1 MPNNLSLD
9 PLEIVNTTNDPISD
23 AINNVLPKNMS
34 TVAQSGVEG
43 MNTGGVVESEE
54 VVEQPMN
61 YSPIRT
67 ETTQSHSAEQ
77 YQQQQARLDALI
89 ASGKDPSKFD
99 INGAPLGTYGGQ
111 VSAQDYMSSIAKP
124 REVNEEYY
132 TPEDYIN
139 LLKSDEL
146 GSTEYSGNT
155 VINYKA
161 LPEGGYGSFITAG
174 GGDLGFSIN
183 EQGLTKEQAKSIFNN
198 YVNEVG
204 GELQLGNMLGVGGIG
219 AKGDMVQRDD
229 GTWTFKF
236 EDPSFLN
243 QFGDVVG
250 ALSMAALTYA
260 TGAALLPAATA
271 ATTAAGLQGAT
282 ATGVAQAATSAVAQ
296 QVVTGEIDP
305 VKVVLSGLDGALNV
319 AEASDLEKGIEAADA
334 LETYG
339 QYSAEYAEAVSAAND
354 AQATYEVLNHAQTAI
369 DITKAIEDKN
379 VLQAIDLTESLMDS
393 STLYTSVQ
401 DNFVGVIPD
410 EYVTRATNAV
420 IEAGD
425 ELINGGDAVEVVQ
438 GLTNEIL
445 IDTVANPEA
454 IAERFG
460 LSNEGWG
467 NTAAQTIS
475 EMTTKVLEGDNREEI
490 LSGGFKSFLDNI
502 PESEKESPEF
512 MQNIEKYW
520 HDNVEQPL
528 EDYWQQ
534 IEPLRKEYENLALN
548 AVNTVKNVGQQVIDT
563 ADAAVRAAPT
573 TKEDWQ
579 EAEDWYHENIEDPA
593 EEFVQGLSDDD
604 DESTNYKSPD
614 VDVDVDIPSYS
625 LGSIGNLDLDNIE
638 FRDSELIEGFEYA
651 PLYNPLR
658 KSRVI

>member
-43 MNTGGVVESEE
+43 MNTGGAIESEE

-89 ASGKDPSKFD
+89 ASGKDPSQFD
-99 INGAPLGTYGGQ
+99 INGTPLGTYGGQ
-111 VSAQDYMSSIAKP
+111 VSAQQYMSSIAKP

-236 EDPSFLN
+236 EDPSVLN

-250 ALSMAALTYA
+250 ALSKAGLMYA
-260 TGAALLPAATA
+260 TGGAIGGLASSALGVSSAVGAGIGAGTVSLAQGDSLDEALVKGFT
-271 ATTAAGLQGAT
+271 AGLSEYAEGAT
-282 ATGVAQAATSAVAQ
+282 GALEAAQAAGESAEVIKGLQAASDVANNVKNVINIGQ
-296 QVVTGEIDP
+296 AIESGNILKGLSSGMDLAGIGSLVDYTEDVIAESLGETAGMGI
-305 VKVVLSGLDGALNV
+305 DGALTEWTFYNSDHI
-319 AEASDLEKGIEAADA
+319 AEATVKFADTLIKGGNLGDATVGAVKEYITDGGGIKDLIPSGGNFSIDFETPEVIQQVAQMIADGASAINSNVIKPA
-334 LETYG
+334 LEG
-339 QYSAEYAEAVSAAND
+339 ADQLVR
-354 AQATYEVLNHAQTAI
+354 
-369 DITKAIEDKN
+369 
-379 VLQAIDLTESLMDS
+379 DL
-393 STLYTSVQ
+393 
-401 DNFVGVIPD
+401 
-410 EYVTRATNAV
+410 
-420 IEAGD
+420 
-425 ELINGGDAVEVVQ
+425 
-438 GLTNEIL
+438 
-445 IDTVANPEA
+445 
-454 IAERFG
+454 
-460 LSNEGWG
+460 
-467 NTAAQTIS
+467 
-475 EMTTKVLEGDNREEI
+475 
-490 LSGGFKSFLDNI
+490 
-502 PESEKESPEF
+502 
-512 MQNIEKYW
+512 
-520 HDNVEQPL
+520 
-528 EDYWQQ
+528 
-534 IEPLRKEYENLALN
+534 
-548 AVNTVKNVGQQVIDT
+548 
-563 ADAAVRAAPT
+563 PT
-573 TKEDWQ
+573 TKKDWQ
-579 EAEDWYHENIEDPA
+579 EAEDYVNQNIIDPTA
-593 EEFVQGLSDDD
+593 ETVREFGR
-604 DESTNYKSPD
+604 D
-614 VDVDVDIPSYS
+614 VRDALPE
-625 LGSIGNLDLDNIE
+625 GPDLD
-638 FRDSELIEGFEYA
+638 FPDFDFPSLSGGQYVGGGGYSGDKADLVTVQLTDPELVKGFEYDS
-651 PLYNPLR
+651 LNNPLMNR
-658 KSRVI
+658 RAI